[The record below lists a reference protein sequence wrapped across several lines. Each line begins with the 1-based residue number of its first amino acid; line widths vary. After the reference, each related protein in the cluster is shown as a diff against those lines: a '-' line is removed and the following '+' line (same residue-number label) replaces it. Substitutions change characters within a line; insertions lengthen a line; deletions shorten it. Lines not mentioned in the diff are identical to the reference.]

1 MTGNNILEKNKVFD
15 DEKYAKI
22 QAVLGYSSN
31 YIKTDKF
38 EEADLR
44 CRFGGI
50 EVHFNKAKLHN
61 GKGTI
66 RVDLSFGV
74 IELYIPKEWI
84 VRKNVKVVLGVV
96 DEKGTSEGESGNY
109 LNLMGKVSFG
119 AVEIIYV

>member
-1 MTGNNILEKNKVFD
+1 MDENSIIEKNKEFD
-15 DEKYAKI
+15 AERHAKI
-22 QAVLGYSSN
+22 QTTLGYSSN

-50 EVHFNKAKLHN
+50 EVHFDKAKLHN

-84 VRKNVKVVLGVV
+84 VRKNVKVALAVV
-96 DEKGTSEGESGNY
+96 EEKGTSKGESGNY